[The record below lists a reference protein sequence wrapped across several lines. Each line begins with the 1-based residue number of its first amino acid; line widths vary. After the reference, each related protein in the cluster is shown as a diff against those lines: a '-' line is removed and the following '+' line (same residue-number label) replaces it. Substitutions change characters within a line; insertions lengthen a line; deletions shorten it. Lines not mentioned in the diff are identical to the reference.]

1 MLLIVDNTSDSHDD
15 HEDNKRD
22 DDYNATFTALFQQCK
37 FVISGSSRLQVFF
50 LKYYK
55 RHEKDI
61 DNMFSFAN

>member
-1 MLLIVDNTSDSHDD
+1 MLPIVDSTSDSHDD

-22 DDYNATFTALFQQCK
+22 DDYNETFTALFQQCK
-37 FVISGSSRLQVFF
+37 FVISESLRFQVF